1 MKRTIIPSTYI
12 SYNPSIV
19 LPTNCKICF
28 EAELPEK
35 HPSLGIGLWRK
46 LYWTGIAKGRK
57 FGNHSGKSMKV
68 KEWLAKMTYRLQW
81 TLEEGLG
88 RWVSF

>member
-1 MKRTIIPSTYI
+1 MIEMEAQWSESRQNSMKRTIIPSTYI

-35 HPSLGIGLWRK
+35 HPSLGNR
-46 LYWTGIAKGRK
+46 A
-57 FGNHSGKSMKV
+57 MEKV
-68 KEWLAKMTYRLQW
+68 ILDRN
-81 TLEEGLG
+81 
-88 RWVSF
+88 S